1 MAVVAPIRRAI
12 EFHTGRHKSIPL
24 LNVAKF
30 IKTRLLPKL
39 KRDRASVST
48 QCVSNNVAQN
58 GIQGAETAGR
68 ATSEMLAKQGGTLL
82 NHFPF
87 LF

>member
-12 EFHTGRHKSIPL
+12 GIHIGRHKSTPL
-24 LNVAKF
+24 LNVTKF

-39 KRDRASVST
+39 KIDTASVST
-48 QCVSNNVAQN
+48 QCVSNNVSQN

-68 ATSEMLAKQGGTLL
+68 ATSEMLAKQG
-82 NHFPF
+82 
-87 LF
+87 